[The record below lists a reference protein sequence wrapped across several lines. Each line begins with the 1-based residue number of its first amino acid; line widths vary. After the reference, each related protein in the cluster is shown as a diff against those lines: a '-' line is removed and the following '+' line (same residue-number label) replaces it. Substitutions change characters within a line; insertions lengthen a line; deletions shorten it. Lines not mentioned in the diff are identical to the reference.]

1 MTHPQPQSADA
12 SGRIGPE
19 KVWSYRGYTLD
30 AGNFTN
36 AMVHLYRAEV
46 TKINLWRS
54 RLDTT
59 TNWSVITTGAA
70 LTFAFG
76 APENPHFILLLVLLL
91 MLAFLVIEA
100 RRYSYYVLWYH
111 RVRLMET
118 DFFATMITPPYH
130 PPDDWGEA
138 LAQTLEEPSFLIP
151 IWRGI
156 ANRYRRNYIWMIT
169 LVIVS
174 WLLKLSIHPAPIE
187 SISEIVERAAISV
200 WVPGPWV
207 VVGVAALYLGLLALS
222 LTIRLIQLPYG
233 TKDSR
238 PMGFRRSPKQ
248 PLERGRDQLA
258 HIITSKPDLVAQRI
272 IDELHR
278 SATALE
284 GRGMF
289 SGTRRDVLL
298 CALPARLQKRLK
310 TLVQAV
316 DPSAFII
323 LTEAH
328 DPRKLRFRPSTEG
341 VPPEPPS

>member
-1 MTHPQPQSADA
+1 MNVPQEELFSD
-12 SGRIGPE
+12 SDRIGPE
-19 KVWSYRGYTLD
+19 KVWSYRGYDLD
-30 AGNFTN
+30 AGNFTT

-46 TKINLWRS
+46 TKANLWRS

-59 TNWSVITTGAA
+59 TNWSVVTTGAA

-76 APENPHFILLLVLLL
+76 APENPHFILLLVLIL

-118 DFFATMITPPYH
+118 DFFATMVASPYR
-130 PPDDWGEA
+130 PPDDWGDA
-138 LAQTLEEPSFLIP
+138 LVQTLEEPSFLIP
-151 IWRGI
+151 LWRGVGI
-156 ANRYRRNYIWMIT
+156 RYRRNYVWMVS

-174 WLLKLSIHPAPIE
+174 WLLKLSIHPTPIE
-187 SISEIVERAAISV
+187 SVADIVERAAVSV
-200 WVPGPWV
+200 WIPGPWV
-207 VVGVAALYLGLLALS
+207 IAGVFALYLGLLAL
-222 LTIRLIQLPYG
+222 TITTLVIRFRQG
-233 TKDSR
+233 SEASR
-238 PMGFRRSPKQ
+238 PVGFRRGPNGRTGQ
-248 PLERGRDQLA
+248 TRDQLA
-258 HIITSKPDLVAQRI
+258 HIITSKPDLVAKRI
-272 IDELHR
+272 ISELHR

-298 CALPARLQKRLK
+298 CALPSKLEKDLRNIV
-310 TLVQAV
+310 TEV

-328 DPRKLRFRPSTEG
+328 DPRRRRFRPTTQI

>member
-1 MTHPQPQSADA
+1 MEVPHQEPFDENAEV
-12 SGRIGPE
+12 GPE
-19 KVWSYRGYTLD
+19 KVWSYRGYDLD
-30 AGNFTN
+30 VSHFAT

-46 TKINLWRS
+46 TKANLWRS

-59 TNWSVITTGAA
+59 TNWSVVTAGAA

-76 APENPHFILLLVLLL
+76 APENPHFVLLLVLIL

-118 DFFATMITPPYH
+118 DFFATMITPPYR

-138 LAQTLEEPSFLIP
+138 LVQTLEEPSFLIP
-151 IWRGI
+151 IWRGVGI
-156 ANRYRRNYIWMIT
+156 RYRRNYVWLVT

-174 WLLKLSIHPAPIE
+174 WVLKLSIHPSPI
-187 SISEIVERAAISV
+187 SSVSEIVNRARISV
-200 WVPGPWV
+200 WLPGPV
-207 VVGVAALYLGLLALS
+207 VIAGVVALYLGLLALT
-222 LTIRLIQLPYG
+222 LVTLIMRYRQG
-233 TKDSR
+233 DEASR
-238 PMGFRRSPKQ
+238 PVGFRRGPSARDLKT
-248 PLERGRDQLA
+248 RDQLA
-258 HIITSKPDLVAQRI
+258 HIITAKPELVSKSI
-272 IDELHR
+272 INELHR

-298 CALPARLQKRLK
+298 CAMPARLEKRLK
-310 TLVQAV
+310 TLVQEI

-328 DPRKLRFRPSTEG
+328 DPRRRRFRPSAEG
-341 VPPEPPS
+341 IPPEPPS